1 MHRAQRLA
9 TRLVVDGVGYAGSMR
24 GSDALARILKIE
36 GVEVLFSYPN
46 HPLIDAAARIGIR
59 PIIARGEKT
68 LINMADGYAR
78 ATNGQ
83 KPSVVVV
90 QAGPGIENAFGAFA
104 QAFSDGVPLLMIP
117 GGPDQHRWGEPS
129 VFDPLPVYRNI
140 TKWAGRINFPDRIA
154 ELTRRAFAQLRNG
167 KPAPVLLELPGDI
180 SGAEIDEAT
189 LAYTPAR
196 GYRSAGDPED
206 VAAAARLL
214 VNARRPVLHVGH
226 GVLWAQAWDELREL
240 AELVQVPVM
249 TTMAAKSAFPENHPL
264 SLGTGGHTI
273 TRTAAQFLVKAD
285 LVFGVG
291 CSFARGS
298 FSSPIPA
305 GKTMVQVTLD
315 GNDIDRDYR
324 VDQAVIGDARLV
336 LRQLIEEVRRLGP
349 ASKAADG
356 VVAEIRDAR
365 AATEREWMDRLTS
378 DETPINP
385 YRVVWELMHALDRT
399 RSIVTHDSG
408 NPRDQTLTT
417 FEALSPRGY
426 IGWGKSTQLGAGLGI
441 ALGAKLA
448 QPDKTVVNIMG
459 DLAFGTVGMEVETA
473 VRERLPIMTVILN
486 NSVMGGYGHHMPT
499 ASDRYSANRLSGNY
513 ARVAEGLGAHAER
526 IERPGEVRAAF
537 ERAIAVTADGRP
549 AVLEVITKE
558 EPVYPAAAQL
568 LREVATEALVP
579 A

>member
-1 MHRAQRLA
+1 M
-9 TRLVVDGVGYAGSMR
+9 
-24 GSDALARILKIE
+24 LKTE

-46 HPLIDAAARIGIR
+46 HPLIDAAASIGIR

-104 QAFSDGVPLLMIP
+104 QAFSDGVPILMIP
-117 GGPDQHRWGEPS
+117 GGPDQHRWGEPP
-129 VFDPLPVYRNI
+129 VFDPLPVYRNV

-154 ELTRRAFAQLRNG
+154 ELTRRAFARLRNG

-180 SGAEIDEAT
+180 SGAQIDEAT
-189 LAYTPAR
+189 FRYTPAR

-214 VNARRPVLHVGH
+214 VSAKRPVLHVGH
-226 GVLWAQAWDELREL
+226 GVLWARAWDELREL
-240 AELVQVPVM
+240 AELLQVPVM
-249 TTMAAKSAFPENHPL
+249 TTMAAKSVFPENHPL
-264 SLGTGGHTI
+264 SLGAGGHTI

-285 LVFGVG
+285 VVFGVG

-305 GKTMVQVTLD
+305 GKTMVQVTVD
-315 GNDIDRDYR
+315 GDDIDRDYP

-336 LRQLIEEVRRLGP
+336 LHQLIEEVRRLGVT
-349 ASKAADG
+349 SRAADG

-365 AATEREWMDRLTS
+365 VATQREWMDRLTS

-417 FEALSPRGY
+417 FEALEPRGY
-426 IGWGKSTQLGAGLGI
+426 IGWGKSTQLGTGLGI

-473 VRERLPIMTVILN
+473 VRERLPILTVILN

-499 ASDRYSANRLSGNY
+499 ASDRYGANRLSGNY

-526 IERPGEVRAAF
+526 VERPGEVRAAF

-549 AVLEVITKE
+549 AVLEMITKE
-558 EPVYPAAAQL
+558 EPDYPAAAQL
-568 LREVATEALVP
+568 LREVASEALVP